1 MILWNVSEKGK
12 ITTSSTT
19 YNDLVLFGSTSLE
32 IDSLLAS
39 ILPQYT
45 Y

>member
-1 MILWNVSEKGK
+1 MILWTASEKGK

-32 IDSLLAS
+32 MTVCSAS
-39 ILPQYT
+39 IFPQYT